1 MASVDLSING
11 RTYTMACDKGEEER
25 LQLLASMVD
34 ERARQLGSAASE
46 AQRLLMVSL
55 VLADEL
61 DLAKRN
67 RPQQGD
73 APAIG
78 SSDEEH
84 ELLVAAVE
92 HLTERIDHIAASLSQ
107 T

>member
-1 MASVDLSING
+1 MPSVDLSING

-25 LQLLASMVD
+25 LQQLAAMVD

-61 DLAKRN
+61 DLAKRD
-67 RPQQGD
+67 RPQASTAAGN
-73 APAIG
+73 G
-78 SSDEEH
+78 DEEH